1 MSTALKWILGII
13 IGLLV
18 VAVVVS
24 VGFFAFTRFGG
35 GGLNGAYYGHMWGGG
50 RHMPY
55 YPMPNYGNPG
65 RNLPQAP
72 YRGFPGFRLGFL
84 PLGGIG
90 LALICLIFL
99 GLVIGGIIAL
109 VNSSRRSASRAAV
122 EASAT
127 PTVAATSAAT
137 VPGPAPATAEAT
149 VAQRNCPN
157 CGRTVN
163 EDWGH
168 CPYCGADLSQPPADE
183 GSA

>member
-72 YRGFPGFRLGFL
+72 YRGFPAARPPNTIRRVQSPSCRPKCL
-84 PLGGIG
+84 PL
-90 LALICLIFL
+90 
-99 GLVIGGIIAL
+99 
-109 VNSSRRSASRAAV
+109 RSLR
-122 EASAT
+122 
-127 PTVAATSAAT
+127 
-137 VPGPAPATAEAT
+137 
-149 VAQRNCPN
+149 
-157 CGRTVN
+157 
-163 EDWGH
+163 
-168 CPYCGADLSQPPADE
+168 
-183 GSA
+183 